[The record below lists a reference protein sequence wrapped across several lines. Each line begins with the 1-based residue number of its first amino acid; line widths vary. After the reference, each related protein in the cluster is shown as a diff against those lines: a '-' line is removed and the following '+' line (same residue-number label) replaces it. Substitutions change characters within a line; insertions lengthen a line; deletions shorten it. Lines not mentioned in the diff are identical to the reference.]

1 MPDYTENEGPT
12 YLGPWIKI
20 ARSFVIFPDSTVS
33 THEASNLRTKSSNFS
48 FSSNLALKQT
58 GLAENQVLDQNL
70 GKKKE
75 WRERILMKFDH

>member
-12 YLGPWIKI
+12 YLGPWVKI

-33 THEASNLRTKSSNFS
+33 THEASNLRTKSSNLS

-58 GLAENQVLDQNL
+58 GLAENQVLDESL
-70 GKKKE
+70 EKKNDAKE
-75 WRERILMKFDH
+75 F